1 MTPDAKT
8 IFDIASLQTKL
19 RVFMRRIDFHLRV
32 ASITDNSERKSY
44 HLTLAE
50 EINTVAKEV
59 ERALLKYADSHNATE
74 ARDAQ
79 DALRQAEVKGVQ

>member
-8 IFDIASLQTKL
+8 IFDIAALQTKL
-19 RVFMRRIDFHLRV
+19 RVFLRRIDFHLRV
-32 ASITDNSERKSY
+32 ASITNDPDRQSY

-50 EINTVAKEV
+50 EIDTVAREV
-59 ERALLKYADSHNATE
+59 ELALLKYADSHNTTE

-79 DALRQAEVKGVQ
+79 DALRAVEVKGIQ